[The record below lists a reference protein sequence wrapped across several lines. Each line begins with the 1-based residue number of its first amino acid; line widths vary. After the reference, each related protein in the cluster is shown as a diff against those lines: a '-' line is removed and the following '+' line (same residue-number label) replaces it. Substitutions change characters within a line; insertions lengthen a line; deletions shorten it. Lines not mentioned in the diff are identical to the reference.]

1 MKSTRFQ
8 SLYSALQLRW
18 KIIFPFCAKSRAHA
32 HTLTYKV
39 CVWARDFA
47 RNGKIIFQRN
57 CNSLYSTIYAH
68 TQYILVPARVRSW
81 TPPRFKMAGKPI
93 VTPKGF
99 LKLDFDRGDVSFS
112 LKTYVPPQNTARKG
126 LSPSDIKK
134 EVLSSR
140 DVQSAIDEVR
150 NRGVSH

>member
-1 MKSTRFQ
+1 MQFVLEQGWEEYCT
-8 SLYSALQLRW
+8 AAEA
-18 KIIFPFCAKSRAHA
+18 C
-32 HTLTYKV
+32 TY
-39 CVWARDFA
+39 CLW
-47 RNGKIIFQRN
+47 
-57 CNSLYSTIYAH
+57 
-68 TQYILVPARVRSW
+68 VPARVRSW

-93 VTPKGF
+93 AKGF
-99 LKLDFDRGDVSFS
+99 LKLDFNRGDVSFS

-150 NRGVSH
+150 NTAG

>member
-1 MKSTRFQ
+1 M
-8 SLYSALQLRW
+8 
-18 KIIFPFCAKSRAHA
+18 
-32 HTLTYKV
+32 
-39 CVWARDFA
+39 
-47 RNGKIIFQRN
+47 
-57 CNSLYSTIYAH
+57 
-68 TQYILVPARVRSW
+68 
-81 TPPRFKMAGKPI
+81 

-150 NRGVSH
+150 NTAG